1 MSIFENF
8 SNSADKGTDAS
19 KEFVSK
25 SYEYTKF
32 KAFQLTT
39 LSIAIFKQFQSKN
52 FAKLLVIGGLVSL
65 GFIFVA
71 FSGAIALGEY
81 LDNMALG
88 YLCVGLC
95 IIIFSFFLL
104 AFRKS
109 FYRKVVS
116 KMSKKFFN

>member
-25 SYEYTKF
+25 SYEYTKL

-39 LSIAIFKQFQSKN
+39 LSIAM

-95 IIIFSFFLL
+95 IIIFSLLLL

-109 FYRKVVS
+109 FDRKVVS